1 MRGAKGFVLGAGL
14 AYYLD
19 PQNGKRRRR
28 VLVDRAASA
37 ARRIGRLVG
46 KKARYAE
53 GRGRGVAAEVAGKL
67 TSEPVATDDATVL
80 QRIRSDA
87 LRDVGL
93 TTKEIDVEV
102 LDGVATV
109 EGTVDSTALGDDLVA
124 RVRAV
129 PGVKDVDSRISVSL
143 RGPAERTEEDV
154 RLT

>member
-1 MRGAKGFVLGAGL
+1 MRGAKGFVLGVGL

-28 VLVDRAASA
+28 MVVDRAASV
-37 ARRIGRLVG
+37 ARRLGRLAG
-46 KKARYAE
+46 KKARYAA
-53 GRGRGVAAEVAGKL
+53 GRGRGVAAGVEGKL
-67 TSEPVATDDATVL
+67 SSDPVATDDATVL

-93 TTKEIDVEV
+93 STKEIDVDV
-102 LDGVATV
+102 RDGVATV

-129 PGVKDVDSRISVSL
+129 PGVKDVDSKISVSL
-143 RGPAERTEEDV
+143 RGSAESLEDDV